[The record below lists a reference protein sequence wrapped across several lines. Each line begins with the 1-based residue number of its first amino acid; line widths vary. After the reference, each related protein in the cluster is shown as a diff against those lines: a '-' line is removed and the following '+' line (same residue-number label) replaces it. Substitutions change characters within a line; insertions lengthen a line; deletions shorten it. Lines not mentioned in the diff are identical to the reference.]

1 MKKCKN
7 CRHVNRDTESFCEE
21 CGAPL
26 MNELMHQEE
35 NQAQPSMNKGNESTP
50 LRSKRSWIWV
60 FLFVFIVLGAG
71 SYFLGTHYFSKEQ
84 QISHFIEAIENG
96 DAQELSKKMRTN
108 ESEFQVNP
116 QSIKPLITYY
126 QKNPTEL
133 KKLEKA
139 LLKDK
144 KLHGL
149 TIRET
154 SQTAFFFHRY
164 QFILTPVSVQLT
176 TNQRGVTLAMNGRE
190 VGTSDSTTY
199 QKELGPLAPG
209 QYTFTA
215 TVKDSTGEPVI
226 TEEYRLLEEE
236 NYISSIPLDFK
247 RMNFVV
253 ESNLP
258 DADIYI
264 NDRKVGTLT
273 NGSKTIVPLFW
284 SKGMTIQLKK
294 TINGE
299 EIQTSKETIGEN
311 DFVEALS
318 DNPTLQLNFPLASD
332 YDARKA
338 LETFYQAF
346 AKQVKS
352 HTDSTEFAKKY
363 LVGGENNPQF
373 PSFIESLERLR
384 EKKSTD
390 VSPDFEVTI
399 NTLQLDG
406 KENYHVNYYLEAKNS
421 KAKENGLRYEWIN
434 GLNDQIHLVKEPLKE
449 GQLQFVSIDEQTLAW
464 LEKIL

>member
-1 MKKCKN
+1 
-7 CRHVNRDTESFCEE
+7 
-21 CGAPL
+21 
-26 MNELMHQEE
+26 
-35 NQAQPSMNKGNESTP
+35 
-50 LRSKRSWIWV
+50 
-60 FLFVFIVLGAG
+60 
-71 SYFLGTHYFSKEQ
+71 
-84 QISHFIEAIENG
+84 
-96 DAQELSKKMRTN
+96 
-108 ESEFQVNP
+108 P

-149 TIRET
+149 TIREI

-273 NGSKTIVPLFW
+273 NG
-284 SKGMTIQLKK
+284 
-294 TINGE
+294 
-299 EIQTSKETIGEN
+299 
-311 DFVEALS
+311 
-318 DNPTLQLNFPLASD
+318 
-332 YDARKA
+332 
-338 LETFYQAF
+338 
-346 AKQVKS
+346 
-352 HTDSTEFAKKY
+352 
-363 LVGGENNPQF
+363 
-373 PSFIESLERLR
+373 
-384 EKKSTD
+384 
-390 VSPDFEVTI
+390 
-399 NTLQLDG
+399 
-406 KENYHVNYYLEAKNS
+406 
-421 KAKENGLRYEWIN
+421 
-434 GLNDQIHLVKEPLKE
+434 
-449 GQLQFVSIDEQTLAW
+449 
-464 LEKIL
+464 

>member
-1 MKKCKN
+1 
-7 CRHVNRDTESFCEE
+7 
-21 CGAPL
+21 
-26 MNELMHQEE
+26 
-35 NQAQPSMNKGNESTP
+35 
-50 LRSKRSWIWV
+50 
-60 FLFVFIVLGAG
+60 
-71 SYFLGTHYFSKEQ
+71 
-84 QISHFIEAIENG
+84 
-96 DAQELSKKMRTN
+96 
-108 ESEFQVNP
+108 
-116 QSIKPLITYY
+116 
-126 QKNPTEL
+126 
-133 KKLEKA
+133 
-139 LLKDK
+139 
-144 KLHGL
+144 
-149 TIRET
+149 
-154 SQTAFFFHRY
+154 
-164 QFILTPVSVQLT
+164 
-176 TNQRGVTLAMNGRE
+176 MNGRE

-264 NDRKVGTLT
+264 NRKVGTLT
-273 NGSKTIVPLFW
+273 NGSKTIGPLFW

-338 LETFYQAF
+338 LKPLSSICQTSE
-346 AKQVKS
+346 KS
-352 HTDSTEFAKKY
+352 Y
-363 LVGGENNPQF
+363 G
-373 PSFIESLERLR
+373 
-384 EKKSTD
+384 
-390 VSPDFEVTI
+390 
-399 NTLQLDG
+399 
-406 KENYHVNYYLEAKNS
+406 
-421 KAKENGLRYEWIN
+421 
-434 GLNDQIHLVKEPLKE
+434 
-449 GQLQFVSIDEQTLAW
+449 
-464 LEKIL
+464 

>member
-1 MKKCKN
+1 
-7 CRHVNRDTESFCEE
+7 
-21 CGAPL
+21 
-26 MNELMHQEE
+26 
-35 NQAQPSMNKGNESTP
+35 
-50 LRSKRSWIWV
+50 
-60 FLFVFIVLGAG
+60 
-71 SYFLGTHYFSKEQ
+71 
-84 QISHFIEAIENG
+84 
-96 DAQELSKKMRTN
+96 
-108 ESEFQVNP
+108 
-116 QSIKPLITYY
+116 
-126 QKNPTEL
+126 
-133 KKLEKA
+133 
-139 LLKDK
+139 
-144 KLHGL
+144 
-149 TIRET
+149 
-154 SQTAFFFHRY
+154 
-164 QFILTPVSVQLT
+164 
-176 TNQRGVTLAMNGRE
+176 MNGRE

-273 NGSKTIVPLFW
+273 NGSKTIGPLFW

-352 HTDSTEFAKKY
+352 HTDSTEFAEKY

-373 PSFIESLERLR
+373 PSFIEALERLR

>member
-1 MKKCKN
+1 
-7 CRHVNRDTESFCEE
+7 
-21 CGAPL
+21 
-26 MNELMHQEE
+26 
-35 NQAQPSMNKGNESTP
+35 
-50 LRSKRSWIWV
+50 
-60 FLFVFIVLGAG
+60 
-71 SYFLGTHYFSKEQ
+71 
-84 QISHFIEAIENG
+84 
-96 DAQELSKKMRTN
+96 
-108 ESEFQVNP
+108 
-116 QSIKPLITYY
+116 
-126 QKNPTEL
+126 
-133 KKLEKA
+133 
-139 LLKDK
+139 
-144 KLHGL
+144 
-149 TIRET
+149 
-154 SQTAFFFHRY
+154 
-164 QFILTPVSVQLT
+164 
-176 TNQRGVTLAMNGRE
+176 MNGRE

-273 NGSKTIVPLFW
+273 NGSKTIGPLFW

-352 HTDSTEFAKKY
+352 HTDSAEFAEKY

-373 PSFIESLERLR
+373 PSFIEALERLR

-390 VSPDFEVTI
+390 GSPDFEVTI

-464 LEKIL
+464 LEKYSKQK

>member
-1 MKKCKN
+1 
-7 CRHVNRDTESFCEE
+7 
-21 CGAPL
+21 
-26 MNELMHQEE
+26 
-35 NQAQPSMNKGNESTP
+35 
-50 LRSKRSWIWV
+50 
-60 FLFVFIVLGAG
+60 
-71 SYFLGTHYFSKEQ
+71 
-84 QISHFIEAIENG
+84 
-96 DAQELSKKMRTN
+96 
-108 ESEFQVNP
+108 
-116 QSIKPLITYY
+116 
-126 QKNPTEL
+126 
-133 KKLEKA
+133 
-139 LLKDK
+139 
-144 KLHGL
+144 
-149 TIRET
+149 
-154 SQTAFFFHRY
+154 
-164 QFILTPVSVQLT
+164 
-176 TNQRGVTLAMNGRE
+176 
-190 VGTSDSTTY
+190 
-199 QKELGPLAPG
+199 
-209 QYTFTA
+209 
-215 TVKDSTGEPVI
+215 
-226 TEEYRLLEEE
+226 
-236 NYISSIPLDFK
+236 
-247 RMNFVV
+247 
-253 ESNLP
+253 
-258 DADIYI
+258 
-264 NDRKVGTLT
+264 
-273 NGSKTIVPLFW
+273 
-284 SKGMTIQLKK
+284 
-294 TINGE
+294 GE

-318 DNPTLQLNFPLASD
+318 DNPTLQLNFPLAGD

-373 PSFIESLERLR
+373 PSFIEALERLR